1 MRAAGYTRA
10 KQAVYLRV
18 RRETYVQSDRRE
30 KAMKGGRMHMEP
42 ASLTRPDAGTRS
54 SSPDMSLEALVT
66 EIGATYPLM
75 AYTAQADEADE
86 TEAVN
91 AAILAGLVSP

>member
-1 MRAAGYTRA
+1 
-10 KQAVYLRV
+10 
-18 RRETYVQSDRRE
+18 
-30 KAMKGGRMHMEP
+30 MHMEP
-42 ASLTRPDAGTRS
+42 TSVSRPDAETRP
-54 SSPDMSLEALVT
+54 SSPDTGLESLVS

-91 AAILAGLVSP
+91 AAILAGLVTP

>member
-1 MRAAGYTRA
+1 
-10 KQAVYLRV
+10 
-18 RRETYVQSDRRE
+18 
-30 KAMKGGRMHMEP
+30 MKGGHMYMEP
-42 ASLTRPDAGTRS
+42 VSVSRPDAGMGS

>member
-1 MRAAGYTRA
+1 MY
-10 KQAVYLRV
+10 
-18 RRETYVQSDRRE
+18 
-30 KAMKGGRMHMEP
+30 MEP
-42 ASLTRPDAGTRS
+42 TRVSRPDAERHP
-54 SSPDMSLEALVT
+54 SSPDTSLEALVT

-91 AAILAGLVSP
+91 AAILAGLVTP